1 MVCDAGA
8 VDGLGFR
15 VEGMAVVVSM
25 SKDPAICA
33 NQNPQTENRTRD
45 IACFECRGP
54 TFLQAIPGSKAGKQD
69 RCSRLNNETRVS

>member
-45 IACFECRGP
+45 IACFECRARRSCRL
-54 TFLQAIPGSKAGKQD
+54 FLEARLA
-69 RCSRLNNETRVS
+69 SRIGVLG